1 MNEND
6 RLLREKKLATVQLE
20 EELKRGDSARSALE
34 SLQVSN
40 ENLTSMHESDLSLL
54 LKRDR
59 RIQELR
65 EDLKTESSRREKAEL
80 STRDLRQER
89 DETVEKVRREAAE
102 DREQSKRTTSQYE
115 VLSKSW
121 KSLEDRFE
129 RQMRVLK
136 ADIQILQAEIKDDKE
151 KLARFEVIIEQ
162 LSKEAEKSQK
172 AKDQVWHAFEQYKQH
187 QEDGTSRL
195 REDAVLNEEAMNN
208 AQRQMETVLGQMRH
222 VINVKRDVKGA
233 E

>member
-65 EDLKTESSRREKAEL
+65 EDLKTESLRREKAEL
-80 STRDLRQER
+80 STRDLRLER
-89 DETVEKVRREAAE
+89 DETVEKVRREAVE
-102 DREQSKRTTSQYE
+102 DREQSKRATTQYE
-115 VLSKSW
+115 VLSRSW
-121 KSLEDRFE
+121 KSMEDQFE
-129 RQMRVLK
+129 RQMKILK
-136 ADIQILQAEIKDDKE
+136 ADIQILQADIKHDKE

-172 AKDQVWHAFEQYKQH
+172 AKDQLWLEFEEYKQQ
-187 QEDGTSRL
+187 QEDGISSMRK
-195 REDAVLNEEAMNN
+195 EAALNEEAMKH
-208 AQRQMETVLGQMRH
+208 AQRQMEAVLGQMRH
-222 VINVKRDVKGA
+222 VINVKRDVRGV